1 MLKDQKHMHIFCMFY
16 YTDLKSYAI
25 FNLHWWTLILTSE
38 FDTLYLEIIA
48 FYKT

>member
-25 FNLHWWTLILTSE
+25 FNLDWWTLILTS
-38 FDTLYLEIIA
+38 DTLYLEIIA